1 MKNLIFILSIIAE
14 KEYVEFG
21 WNTLSENWELSKE

>member
-21 WNTLSENWELSKE
+21 SKHSEWELRVE